1 MGISEVFINFIYY
14 HNDTTHIFKLFK
26 RLKSYMMRVLL
37 ILIFLFQGFC
47 NAQSV
52 WDLRPTDFFKLP
64 EGKNFGETV
73 GLAVNSHNHVFV
85 CHRGP
90 ENVMEF
96 DETGNFIRTIGSGLI
111 LNPHGLR
118 IDSQDNIW
126 ITDVGQHLVFRFNPE
141 GQITLILGKVNA
153 AGEWNK
159 TYNTPLFNRP
169 ADIAFD
175 SDNNIYIADGYGNSR
190 VVKLDRNGNFLKT
203 WGIKGTGPGE
213 FNLVHNIVID
223 SKNIVYVIDRE
234 NKRIQLFD
242 KDGEYLREWNNLG
255 NPYGI
260 VINKND
266 LYVTDGITGLI
277 LKVDQSGRIIARYGQ
292 QGKAVG
298 QFLMPHAITVSDNNI
313 LFIADTNN
321 WRVQCF
327 RIPPDAK

>member
-1 MGISEVFINFIYY
+1 
-14 HNDTTHIFKLFK
+14 
-26 RLKSYMMRVLL
+26 
-37 ILIFLFQGFC
+37 
-47 NAQSV
+47 
-52 WDLRPTDFFKLP
+52 LP

-73 GLAVNSHNHVFV
+73 GLAVNSNNHVFV

-96 DETGNFIRTIGSGLI
+96 DESGNFIRTIGNGLI

-118 IDSQDNIW
+118 IDSHDNIW
-126 ITDVGQHLVFRFNPE
+126 ITDVGQHLVFRFNSE
-141 GQITLILGKVNA
+141 GHITLILGKVNV

-175 SDNNIYIADGYGNSR
+175 SDDNIYIADGYGNSR

-234 NKRIQLFD
+234 NKRIQLFN

-255 NPYGI
+255 DPYGI

-266 LYVTDGITGLI
+266 FYVTDGIAGLI
-277 LKVDQSGRIIARYGQ
+277 LKVDWSGKIIARYGK

-298 QFLMPHAITVSDNNI
+298 QFLMPHAITVSGNNI

-327 RIPPDAK
+327 RIP